1 MRVIDCEQGTPEW
14 FAARCGIPTA
24 SMFSKIITS
33 QGKPVTASTTDTYM
47 NTLLAEWLVAGQ
59 VESFQSDWMARGTEL
74 EPRARAFYELET
86 GIEVEQVGFV
96 KHDSLDVGGSPD
108 GLSGDRG
115 IEIKC
120 PAPQTHVKY
129 LLQQKCPADYV
140 PQVQGSM
147 WLCEKDRWDFLSY
160 HPDMSPLLI
169 TVERD
174 DAFIATLEEL
184 IVKFLEKL
192 NSKREKLRGLGV
204 AA

>member
-1 MRVIDCEQGTPEW
+1 
-14 FAARCGIPTA
+14 
-24 SMFSKIITS
+24 MFNKIITS

-47 NTLLAEWLVAGQ
+47 NTLLAEWLVSGQ
-59 VESFQSDWMARGTEL
+59 VESYQSEWMARGTEL

-86 GIEVEQVGFV
+86 GKEVKQVGFV
-96 KHDSLDVGGSPD
+96 KHDFLDVGGSPD
-108 GLSGDRG
+108 GLSDTGG

-129 LLQQKCPADYV
+129 LLQQKCPADYI

-147 WLCEKDRWDFLSY
+147 WLCERDEWDFLSY

-169 TVERD
+169 TVTRD
-174 DAFIATLEEL
+174 DAFIETLESL
-184 IVKFLEKL
+184 VTKFLEKMQQ
-192 NSKREKLRGLGV
+192 KRGKLTALGV